1 MARIVNFDMD
11 VLRTFVTGV
20 SLGSFGRAAERLGR
34 SPSAISLQLRKLE
47 EQAGTSLFIKQ
58 GRGLA
63 LTEAGEQM
71 LSYAR
76 RILDLN
82 DEAVLALSG
91 AGEVEG
97 WLRVGMPED
106 FAERFLPD
114 LLGRFA
120 RAHPRVRLEARSD
133 RGRPLVEAVE
143 RGELDLAL
151 AWGDLGS
158 PFRELLAERPLVWI
172 GAPGFEPDK
181 GEPLRLAVFDAPC
194 AFRAAAISALDEAG
208 LAWRHVFSSP
218 SLSGLWA
225 AVAAGLGVTVRAAD
239 DVPAHLQRLEADR
252 LGLPSL
258 PSLPLYLHRAQMNP
272 LPVVTL
278 FRDLLVPVLM
288 ER

>member
-1 MARIVNFDMD
+1 MGRITNFDMD

-63 LTEAGEQM
+63 LTEAGELL

-76 RILDLN
+76 RILALN

-91 AGEVEG
+91 PGEVEG

-114 LLGRFA
+114 LLGRFS
-120 RAHPRVRLEARSD
+120 RAHPRVKVEARSD
-133 RGRPLVEAVE
+133 RGRPLVQALEH
-143 RGELDLAL
+143 GELDLAL

-172 GAPGFEPDK
+172 GAPGFEPTA
-181 GEPLRLAVFDAPC
+181 GEPVRLAIFDAPC
-194 AFRAAAISALDEAG
+194 AFRAAAISALDGAG
-208 LAWRHVFSSP
+208 LSWRHVFASP
-218 SLSGLWA
+218 SLAGLWA
-225 AVAAGLGVTVRAAD
+225 AVSAGLGVTVRGAD
-239 DVPAHLQRLEADR
+239 DVPPHLQQLDPDR

-258 PSLPLYLHRAQMNP
+258 PSLPLYLHRAEMVPQP
-272 LPVVTL
+272 AVAL
-278 FRDLLVPVLM
+278 FRDLLVPVLV